1 MCSLYVCDLLTSVCT
16 IAGLCVLSIFTV
28 WKMSTT
34 PSYLIRS
41 KTMLR
46 VMKTP
51 VRPTPALSKRRH
63 RVHKDARKWCCI
75 YQDTVAVSQNI
86 VLADFALTGTF
97 SPSISAAGCLPTV
110 DRDRSILAKLLFCFM
125 DLADEVDES
134 FSWLWHSLFGPVR
147 ELKLPYCPWLPILYI
162 KMIGNEEFTEQMKL
176 RESHCRSSAHC
187 CCSFYDCH
195 SDPPLYG
202 FSSARWCTCRKSAQA
217 PYLKH
222 HRKCFVLADAW
233 YFSWMY

>member
-1 MCSLYVCDLLTSVCT
+1 
-16 IAGLCVLSIFTV
+16 
-28 WKMSTT
+28 
-34 PSYLIRS
+34 
-41 KTMLR
+41 
-46 VMKTP
+46 MKTP

-97 SPSISAAGCLPTV
+97 SASISAAGCLPTV

-147 ELKLPYCPWLPILYI
+147 ELKLPYCPWLPILWKRWLEMKNLQSKWNSGSHTVGRLHIVAAHSMIIIVIHRFMVFPVQDGAHAERVPRHHIWSIRGNVLFLQMPGIFPECI
-162 KMIGNEEFTEQMKL
+162 K
-176 RESHCRSSAHC
+176 
-187 CCSFYDCH
+187 
-195 SDPPLYG
+195 
-202 FSSARWCTCRKSAQA
+202 RWRQRC
-217 PYLKH
+217 
-222 HRKCFVLADAW
+222 
-233 YFSWMY
+233 